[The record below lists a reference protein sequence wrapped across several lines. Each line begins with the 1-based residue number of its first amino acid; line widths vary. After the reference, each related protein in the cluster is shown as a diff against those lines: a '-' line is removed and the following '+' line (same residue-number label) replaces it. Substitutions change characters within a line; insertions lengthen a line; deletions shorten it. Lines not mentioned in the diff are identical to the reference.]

1 MVEPMRTHGWGG
13 KVPGDDAEARTRIV
27 DAARVIVRAT
37 GVAPTIAQVADAL
50 SITRQTV
57 YRYYPS
63 AEGLLLAAASDGVAS
78 FLDDIAARMAT
89 STDPAEVVVEAIAF
103 TVEEIDRRSEVA
115 LVLAPARGLGSREL
129 TSVAAVELGLSLLE
143 GTQVDWRAAGYRDEH
158 EREDLVRHMLRM
170 LQSFVVDPGSPP
182 LRGDDLRA
190 YLRRWVGTAVV
201 APTPAPEAERR

>member
-1 MVEPMRTHGWGG
+1 MRTHGWGG
-13 KVPGDDAEARTRIV
+13 QVPRDDVEARTRIV

-37 GVAPTIAQVADAL
+37 GVAPTIAEVADAL

-63 AEGLLLAAASDGVAS
+63 AQGLLLAAASEGVAS

-103 TVEEIDRRSEVA
+103 TVEEIDSRSEVA

-129 TSVAAVELGLSLLE
+129 TSVAAVEVGRTLLA
-143 GTQVDWRAAGYRDEH
+143 GTQVDWRAAGYAGDGEL
-158 EREDLVRHMLRM
+158 EGLVRHMLRM
-170 LQSFVVDPGSPP
+170 LQSFVVEPGSPP
-182 LRGDDLRA
+182 LRGEALRA
-190 YLRRWVGTAVV
+190 YLRRWVGPTVV
-201 APTPAPEAERR
+201 STPVRRSE